1 MESAGPHG
9 PGTQKKR
16 LRASEQD
23 QADVAERR
31 TAWAALTPTLDPR
44 RLVFLDETW
53 ATTAMVRTHGRA
65 PRGERLVCAVPAG
78 HWHTTTFLCGLRHDG
93 LVAPLVLDCAVN
105 GAVFLAYVEQMLAP
119 TLGPGD
125 LVVLDNLSSHK
136 VAGVREAVETR
147 GASLLYLPPYSPDLN
162 PIEQVFSKLKR
173 LLRTEAART
182 MDALWT
188 AIGRLLDQFSPA
200 ECSRYLRHC
209 GYAHPEL

>member
-1 MESAGPHG
+1 
-9 PGTQKKR
+9 
-16 LRASEQD
+16 
-23 QADVAERR
+23 
-31 TAWAALTPTLDPR
+31 
-44 RLVFLDETW
+44 
-53 ATTAMVRTHGRA
+53 MVRTHGRA

-93 LVAPLVLDCAVN
+93 LVAPLVMDCAVN

-136 VAGVREAVETR
+136 VAGVRDAIEAR

-200 ECSRYLRHC
+200 ECGRYLRHC